1 MQNNVASLLP
11 VEDADKLIRSPA
23 LSDYYDLDRKT
34 NELTAQLVF
43 LENHIR
49 SGKCS
54 EGLPEF
60 GEGNKDFGND
70 VVLGQNLLSKDM
82 ARVQKNFASILK
94 RGQLVLEE
102 LDEADRALRLNTLC
116 SVQSFLARLHITCR
130 EAFEAGQ
137 CANGKS

>member
-1 MQNNVASLLP
+1 MDIILLQQQLKLVQNNVASLLT
-11 VEDADKLIRSPA
+11 VEDAEKLIRSPA

-43 LENHIR
+43 LENYIR

-54 EGLPEF
+54 EGLPTF
-60 GEGNKDFGND
+60 SEGKKDFGND

-102 LDEADRALRLNTLC
+102 LDESDRALRLNTLC
-116 SVQSFLARLHITCR
+116 SV
-130 EAFEAGQ
+130 
-137 CANGKS
+137 

>member
-1 MQNNVASLLP
+1 MASLLP
-11 VEDADKLIRSPA
+11 VEDAEKLIRAPA

-60 GEGNKDFGND
+60 GEG
-70 VVLGQNLLSKDM
+70 
-82 ARVQKNFASILK
+82 
-94 RGQLVLEE
+94 
-102 LDEADRALRLNTLC
+102 
-116 SVQSFLARLHITCR
+116 
-130 EAFEAGQ
+130 
-137 CANGKS
+137 